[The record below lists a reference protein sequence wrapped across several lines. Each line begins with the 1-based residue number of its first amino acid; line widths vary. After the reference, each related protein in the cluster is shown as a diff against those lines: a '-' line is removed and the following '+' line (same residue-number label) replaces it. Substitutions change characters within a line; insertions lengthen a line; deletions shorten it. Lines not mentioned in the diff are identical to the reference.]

1 MKTSNVLYILGYAS
15 IILSAT
21 NFLRGKTKDGHA
33 QDTKERDGL
42 FLGHWAPTFFILGKV
57 AEDREQDG
65 RSLLDFS

>member
-15 IILSAT
+15 ILLSAS
-21 NFLRGKTKDGHA
+21 NFLRGKAKSGHT
-33 QDTKERDGL
+33 QDVKERDGL

-57 AEDREQDG
+57 AEDREKEG

>member
-21 NFLRGKTKDGHA
+21 NFLRGKTKDGQA
-33 QDTKERDGL
+33 QDSKERDGL
-42 FLGHWAPTFFILGKV
+42 FLGHWAPTFFILAKV
-57 AEDREQDG
+57 AEDREKDG